1 MDLFSQL
8 DEPITLLSEGGMVNY
23 YGTLLPHSK
32 ADNYLTYLLND
43 IAWKNDEVVIFGK
56 RIVTKRKV
64 AWYADNPVEYTYSNT
79 TKSALPWSKELLA
92 LKALVEETTGDTF
105 NACLLNLYQDGN
117 EGMGWHSDAEKEL
130 KKNGAIASLSFG
142 AERKFVLKH
151 KKTKEKVSV
160 VLQQA
165 SLLVM
170 KNETQSN
177 WAHCLPTTKKVA
189 EPRVNLTFR
198 TIVDN

>member
-8 DEPITLLSEGGMVNY
+8 EEPITLLANGGMVHY
-23 YGTLLPHSK
+23 YGTLLSHSK

-79 TKSALPWSKELLA
+79 TKSALPWSRELLA

-105 NACLLNLYQDGN
+105 NACLLNLYHDGS

-177 WAHCLPTTKKVA
+177 WAHCLPTTTKVA

>member
-1 MDLFSQL
+1 MDLFSHL
-8 DEPITLLSEGGMVNY
+8 EEPINLLSEDGMVNY
-23 YGTLLPHSK
+23 YGTLLPRAK
-32 ADNYLTYLLND
+32 ADKYLSYLLND
-43 IAWKNDEVVIFGK
+43 VVWKNDEVVLFGK

-64 AWYADNPVEYTYSNT
+64 AWYADKPVEYTYSNT

-92 LKALVEETTGDTF
+92 LKALVEKTSGDTF
-105 NACLLNLYQDGN
+105 NACLLNLYHDGS

>member
-1 MDLFSQL
+1 MDLFSHL
-8 DEPITLLSEGGMVNY
+8 EEPINLLSEDGMVNY
-23 YGTLLPHSK
+23 YGTLLPHAK
-32 ADNYLTYLLND
+32 ADEYLSYLLND
-43 IAWKNDEVVIFGK
+43 VVWKNDEVILFGK

-64 AWYADNPVEYTYSNT
+64 AWYADKPVEYTYSNT

-92 LKALVEETTGDTF
+92 LKALVEKTSGDTF
-105 NACLLNLYQDGN
+105 NACLLNLYHDGS

-151 KKTKEKVSV
+151 KRSKQKVSV
-160 VLQQA
+160 FLQQA

-170 KNETQSN
+170 KNETQAN
-177 WAHCLPTTKKVA
+177 WAHSLPTTKKVD

-198 TIVDN
+198 TIIDG

>member
-8 DEPITLLSEGGMVNY
+8 EEPITLLANGGMVHY
-23 YGTLLPHSK
+23 YGTLLSHSK

-177 WAHCLPTTKKVA
+177 WAHCLPTTKKAA

>member
-1 MDLFSQL
+1 MDLFSHL
-8 DEPITLLSEGGMVNY
+8 EEPINLLSEDGMVNY
-23 YGTLLPHSK
+23 YGTLLPRAK
-32 ADNYLTYLLND
+32 ADKYLSYLLND
-43 IAWKNDEVVIFGK
+43 VVWKNDEVVLFGK

-64 AWYADNPVEYTYSNT
+64 AWYADKPVEYTYSNT

-92 LKALVEETTGDTF
+92 LKALVEKTSGDTF
-105 NACLLNLYQDGN
+105 NACLLNLYHDGS

-151 KKTKEKVSV
+151 KRSKQKVSV
-160 VLQQA
+160 FLQQA

-170 KNETQSN
+170 KNETQAN
-177 WAHCLPTTKKVA
+177 WAHSLPTTKKVD

-198 TIVDN
+198 TIIDG

>member
-1 MDLFSQL
+1 MDLFSHL
-8 DEPITLLSEGGMVNY
+8 EEPINLLSEDGMVNY
-23 YGTLLPHSK
+23 YGTLLPRAK
-32 ADNYLTYLLND
+32 ADKYLSYLLND
-43 IAWKNDEVVIFGK
+43 VVWKNDEVVLFGK

-64 AWYADNPVEYTYSNT
+64 AWYADKPVEYTYSNT

-92 LKALVEETTGDTF
+92 LKALVEKTSGDTF
-105 NACLLNLYQDGN
+105 NACLLNLYHDGS

-151 KKTKEKVSV
+151 KRSKQKVSV
-160 VLQQA
+160 FLQQA

-170 KNETQSN
+170 KNETQAN
-177 WAHCLPTTKKVA
+177 WAHSLPTTKKVDQ
-189 EPRVNLTFR
+189 PRVNLTFR
-198 TIVDN
+198 TIIDG